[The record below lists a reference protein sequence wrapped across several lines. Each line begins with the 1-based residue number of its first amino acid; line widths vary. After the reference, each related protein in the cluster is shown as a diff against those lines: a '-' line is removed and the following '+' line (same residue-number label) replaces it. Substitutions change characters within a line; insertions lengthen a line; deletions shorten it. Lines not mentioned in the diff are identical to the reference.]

1 MNKVDAI
8 CLHLL
13 VFVFVSDIFI
23 PQFYQEFVNL
33 KRNKN
38 TEVVFFKWESS
49 NYEIQV
55 YLFQKKKSSI
65 YLFLGGN

>member
-13 VFVFVSDIFI
+13 VFVSISHIFI

-33 KRNKN
+33 KEK
-38 TEVVFFKWESS
+38 
-49 NYEIQV
+49 
-55 YLFQKKKSSI
+55 QKQDVLPSEA
-65 YLFLGGN
+65 